1 MRIALVV
8 AGGFDESGRDH
19 VIPSLL
25 WLIERLARQHEVVVY
40 VLRYLQTPRRYHLLG
55 ATIHDLG
62 RPRGIVAQYRALR
75 AAMNADGVF
84 DVIHAYWA
92 MPAGFVAGCVGRTLG
107 VPVVVTCDS
116 GEFVT
121 CPDIGYGQQ
130 SQWRGRLAVAAA
142 TRLARRVT
150 VCSEYQRSL
159 ALAHGVQ
166 PEVVPLGVDT
176 RLFSPRLALPD
187 GPPFRLLHVA
197 SLNPVK
203 DHATLIHAVH
213 ELRARHIDLHLDVV
227 GEDTMSGA
235 SVALV
240 RALDLDEHVTFHGFH
255 ASADLIPLY
264 HSAHLFVLSSRHEA
278 AGVVLLEAAACGAP
292 VVGSAVGYLA
302 DWAPMAATSVAPAS
316 PRALADAL
324 EALLLDRPGREAQA
338 ALALQWAQKHD
349 ADWTARAFE
358 ALYHDVLA
366 PRRHELRADSG
377 ERRRTPGS

>member
-25 WLIERLARQHEVVVY
+25 WLVERLARQHEVVVY
-40 VLRYLQTPRRYHLLG
+40 VLRYLQTPRRYPLRG

-62 RPRGIVAQYRALR
+62 RPRGIVGQCRALR
-75 AAMNADGVF
+75 AAMNADGAF

-92 MPAGFVAGCVGRTLG
+92 QPTGLVAGCVGRTLG
-107 VPVVVTCDS
+107 VPVVLTCDS

-121 CPDIGYGQQ
+121 SPDIGYGQQ
-130 SQWRGRLAVAAA
+130 SHWRGRLAVAAA

-150 VCSEYQRSL
+150 VCSEHQRAL
-159 ALAHGVQ
+159 ALAHGLQ

-176 RLFSPRLALPD
+176 RLFSPRPPLPD
-187 GPPFRLLHVA
+187 GPPFKLLHVA

-203 DHATLIHAVH
+203 DQATLIHAVH
-213 ELRARHIDLHLDVV
+213 ELRARHVDVHLDIV

-235 SVALV
+235 SAALV
-240 RALDLDEHVTFHGFH
+240 QTLGLETHVTFHGFRS
-255 ASADLIPLY
+255 SADLIPLY
-264 HSAHLFVLSSRHEA
+264 HMAHLFVLSSRHEA

-302 DWAPMAATSVAPAS
+302 DWAPAAATSVAPAS
-316 PRALADAL
+316 PRALADAV
-324 EALLLDRPGREAQA
+324 ESLLLDRPRGEAQA
-338 ALALQWAQKHD
+338 ALALEWAQQHD
-349 ADWTARAFE
+349 ADWTARTFD

-377 ERRRTPGS
+377 ERHRTPGS